1 MGMQLNQAISRRML
15 ELLELYGMTQYQLHI
30 KSGVP
35 KSTIH
40 NIIHC
45 TYDSLKI
52 RVLHELCQGL
62 EIDLTEFFN
71 SPLFQEINLEP

>member
-1 MGMQLNQAISRRML
+1 MGMQLNQAISRRLL
-15 ELLELYGMTQYQLHI
+15 ELLEAHGMTQYQLHI

-62 EIDLTEFFN
+62 EIDLTEFFH
-71 SPLFQEINLEP
+71 SPLFQEMNLEP

>member
-1 MGMQLNQAISRRML
+1 MQLNQAISKRML
-15 ELLELYGMTQYQLHI
+15 ELLEIHGMTQYQLYI

-45 TYDSLKI
+45 TYDSLTL
-52 RVLHELCQGL
+52 RVLHELCQGF
-62 EIDLTEFFN
+62 EIDLRDFFD
-71 SPLFQEINLEP
+71 SPLFHEVNLEP

>member
-1 MGMQLNQAISRRML
+1 MQLNQAISQRIL
-15 ELLELYGMTQYQLHI
+15 ELLKNRGMTQYQLHI

-52 RVLHELCQGL
+52 RVLHELCQGM
-62 EIDLTEFFN
+62 EIDLTEFFD

>member
-1 MGMQLNQAISRRML
+1 MQLNQAISQRLL
-15 ELLELYGMTQYQLHI
+15 ELLEKQDMTQYQLHT

-71 SPLFQEINLEP
+71 SPLFQEVNLEP

>member
-1 MGMQLNQAISRRML
+1 MQLNQAISKRIL
-15 ELLELYGMTQYQLHI
+15 ELLEEYGMTQYQLYI

-40 NIIHC
+40 NIVHC
-45 TYDSLKI
+45 TYGSLTI
-52 RVLHELCQGL
+52 RVLHELCQGF
-62 EIDLTEFFN
+62 EIDLPEFFD